1 MPRRRALGQ
10 AFRERLAE
18 STPSAKLMVRG
29 RASRSRRKSDVAT
42 RKAIA
47 DYLPITQA
55 RAISKSRALYISK
68 YEFEHHGTVFKFTDS
83 PVYYDELIL
92 K

>member
-29 RASRSRRKSDVAT
+29 RASRSRCKGDVAAIIT
-42 RKAIA
+42 IA
-47 DYLPITQA
+47 DYLPTQKA
-55 RAISKSRALYISK
+55 QQ
-68 YEFEHHGTVFKFTDS
+68 
-83 PVYYDELIL
+83 
-92 K
+92 